1 MYLLPKL
8 NDIEN
13 VDWFKGAAEQH
24 FIINS
29 HLVSKFQEALYKFRD
44 NEVP

>member
-1 MYLLPKL
+1 MYLLPKR
-8 NDIEN
+8 NAIEN
-13 VDWFKGAAEQH
+13 VARFKGAAEQH

-29 HLVSKFQEALYKFRD
+29 HLVSKFQEALYKFRY